1 MKVVVLP
8 PVDEG
13 HKKTLQSACESAKFV
28 YTSREDV
35 NEEDVCDA
43 DIIFGNVPFDLLKKT
58 KKLKLLQLAAA
69 GTDGYLDTLPQG
81 ATLANVTGAFGLAI
95 GEHMLGV
102 TLMIMKRLHQ
112 YRDNQLKHDWRD
124 MGNVNS
130 IEGST
135 VLVLGMGDIGGSYAK
150 KMKALG
156 AYVIGI
162 RRTDLTKPD
171 YADEVHLTS
180 ETDKLL
186 GRADI
191 VAMAMPSMKETYK
204 FMDKR
209 RLALLKDGAILV
221 NVGRGNAID
230 TESLADECAKGR
242 ISAALDV
249 TDPEPLP
256 SDHRLWDMENVVIT
270 PHISGFFHLK
280 KTLDNEVDIAAYNIK
295 ALAEGREFK
304 NLVDMETGYLK
315 K

>member
-8 PVDEG
+8 PVDDG
-13 HKKTLQSACESAKFV
+13 HKKVLEQACTDAEFV
-28 YTSREDV
+28 YTNLNSVCEADV
-35 NEEDVCDA
+35 ADA
-43 DIIFGNVPFDLLKKT
+43 DIIFGNVPFELLKKT

-69 GTDGYLDTLPQG
+69 GTDGYVETLPKG
-81 ATLANVTGAFGLAI
+81 AVLANVTGAFGLAI

-124 MGNVNS
+124 MGNVTS

-156 AYVIGI
+156 AYIIGT

-171 YADEVHLTS
+171 YADEVYLS
-180 ETDKLL
+180 NETDKLL
-186 GRADI
+186 PRADI

-204 FMDKR
+204 FMDAR
-209 RLALLKDGAILV
+209 RLKLLKDGAILV

-230 TESLADECAKGR
+230 TEALADECENGR

-256 SDHRLWDMENVVIT
+256 SDHRLWGMESVVIT

-295 ALAEGREFK
+295 ALAEGREFR

>member
-1 MKVVVLP
+1 MKIVVLP
-8 PVDEG
+8 PVDDG
-13 HKKTLQSACESAKFV
+13 HKKILESACEDAQFIYSDLE
-28 YTSREDV
+28 RV
-35 NEEDVCDA
+35 NEEMVHDA
-43 DIIFGNVPFDLLKKT
+43 DVIFGNVPFELLKKT
-58 KKLKLLQLAAA
+58 EKLKLLQLAAA
-69 GTDGYLDTLPQG
+69 GTDGYIQTLPKG
-81 ATLANVTGAFGLAI
+81 AVLANVTGAFGLAI

-102 TLMIMKRLHQ
+102 TLMLMKRLHQ

-130 IEGST
+130 IEGAT

-156 AYVIGI
+156 AYIIGV
-162 RRTDLTKPD
+162 RRKDLTKPE
-171 YADEVHLTS
+171 YADELYLS
-180 ETDKLL
+180 SDIDSLL
-186 GRADI
+186 PRADI
-191 VAMAMPSMKETYK
+191 VAMAMPSMKETYRL
-204 FMDKR
+204 MDAR

-230 TESLADECAKGR
+230 TEALADACENGR
-242 ISAALDV
+242 ISAAIDV

-256 SDHRLWDMENVVIT
+256 SDHRLWGMESVVIT

-280 KTLDNEVDIAAYNIK
+280 KTLDNEVDIAAYNIC
-295 ALAEGREFK
+295 ALAKGEPFR

>member
-8 PVDEG
+8 PVDDG
-13 HKKTLQSACESAKFV
+13 HKKILQAACEDAQFV
-28 YTSREDV
+28 YRNSQSVT
-35 NEEDVCDA
+35 EEDVRDA
-43 DIIFGNVPFDLLKKT
+43 DVIFGKIPFELLEKT
-58 KKLKLLQLAAA
+58 ENLKLLQLSAA
-69 GTDGYLDTLPQG
+69 GTDGYITTLPEG
-81 ATLANVTGAFGLAI
+81 AVLANVTGAFGLAI
-95 GEHMLGV
+95 SEHMIGV

-112 YRDNQLKHDWRD
+112 YRDNQTRHEWLD

-156 AYVIGI
+156 AYIIGV
-162 RRTDLTKPD
+162 RRADLRKPD
-171 YADEVHLTS
+171 YADEIYLTS

-186 GRADI
+186 PRADI
-191 VAMAMPSMKETYK
+191 VAMAMPAMKETYK
-204 FMDKR
+204 FMDEK
-209 RLALLKDGAILV
+209 RLALLKDGAILI

-230 TESLADECAKGR
+230 TEALANECESGR

-256 SDHRLWDMENVVIT
+256 GDHRLWGMENVVIT

-280 KTLDNEVDIAAYNIK
+280 KTLDMQVEIAAYNIK
-295 ALAEGREFK
+295 ALAEGKEFR

-315 K
+315 R